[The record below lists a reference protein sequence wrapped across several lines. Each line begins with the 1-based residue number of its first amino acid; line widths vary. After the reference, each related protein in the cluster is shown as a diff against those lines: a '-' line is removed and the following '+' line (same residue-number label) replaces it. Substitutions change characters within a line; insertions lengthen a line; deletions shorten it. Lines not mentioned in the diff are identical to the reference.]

1 MKLLFENWRKYLK
14 EEELV
19 KESVSDHYDTLSEDD
34 LYDLDIEDLLDLRDF
49 IEDFGA
55 DQYSRSRDPK
65 DLYPTIMA
73 RIKAIEDEEVHT
85 PPPDREVEDLYD
97 GEFIL
102 KLMRA
107 FFISANQGIELSSMI
122 PGAESLLEEFKRT
135 REQVVILIQYAED
148 KDYSPWLYAGTEWEK
163 EVNPDTMTNNIRLL
177 MNQIIGPEIENQW
190 LAGMPEDEQ
199 EIIDGYH
206 KWIDSVDGLKLYAK
220 YSLHGAAGQ
229 TAQRWSGLPGTEHEK
244 FIAAYD
250 FIKKWVGED

>member
-1 MKLLFENWRKYLK
+1 MKLLFENWRKFLK
-14 EEELV
+14 EEELI

-55 DQYSRSRDPK
+55 DQHSRSRDTK

-73 RIKAIEDEEVHT
+73 RIEALEDEEVYE

-122 PGAESLLEEFKRT
+122 PGAESLSEEFKRT
-135 REQVVILIQYAED
+135 REQVSMLIQYAED
-148 KDYSPWLYAGTEWEK
+148 KDYSPWLYAGTDWEK

-177 MNQIIGPEIENQW
+177 MNQIIGHINPMG
-190 LAGMPEDEQ
+190 GMPEEEQ

-206 KWIDSVDGLKLYAK
+206 KWIDSVDGLKKYAE
-220 YSLHGAAGQ
+220 YSLHGAHPHA
-229 TAQRWSGLPGTEHEK
+229 AHRVVSGRER
-244 FIAAYD
+244 FINDYN
-250 FIKKWVGED
+250 FIKDWVGED

>member
-1 MKLLFENWRKYLK
+1 MKLLMENWRKYLK
-14 EEELV
+14 EEELL
-19 KESVSDHYDTLSEDD
+19 KENIGDFYDTLSEDD

-55 DQYSRSRDPK
+55 DQYSRSRDTK

-73 RIKAIEDEEVHT
+73 RIEAIEDEEDHT
-85 PPPDREVEDLYD
+85 PPPDRQVENLYD

-122 PGAESLLEEFKRT
+122 PGAESLSEEFKRT

-163 EVNPDTMTNNIRLL
+163 EINPDTMTNNIRLL

-220 YSLHGAAGQ
+220 YSLHGAHPGA
-229 TAQRWSGLPGTEHEK
+229 AHRVVSGRER
-244 FIAAYD
+244 FISDYD
-250 FIKKWVGED
+250 FIKDWAGKD

>member
-1 MKLLFENWRKYLK
+1 MKLLLENWRKFLK
-14 EEELV
+14 EEELL

-55 DQYSRSRDPK
+55 DQYSRSRDTK

-73 RIKAIEDEEVHT
+73 RIEAIEDEEVHT
-85 PPPDREVEDLYD
+85 PPPDRQVENLYD

-122 PGAESLLEEFKRT
+122 PGAESLSEEFKRT
-135 REQVVILIQYAED
+135 REQVSMLIQYAED
-148 KDYSPWLYAGTEWEK
+148 KDYSPWLYAGTDWEK

-177 MNQIIGPEIENQW
+177 MNQIISPDKGEGGIT
-190 LAGMPEDEQ
+190 EDEQ

-206 KWIDSVDGLKLYAK
+206 KWIDSVDGLKKYAE
-220 YSLHGAAGQ
+220 YSLHGAHPHA
-229 TAQRWSGLPGTEHEK
+229 AHRAVSGRER
-244 FIAAYD
+244 FINNYD
-250 FIKKWVGED
+250 FIKKWAGED

>member
-1 MKLLFENWRKYLK
+1 MKLLLENWRKFLK
-14 EEELV
+14 EEELI

-55 DQYSRSRDPK
+55 DQYSRSRDTK

-73 RIKAIEDEEVHT
+73 RIEALEDEEVHT
-85 PPPDREVEDLYD
+85 PPPDRQVENLYD

-107 FFISANQGIELSSMI
+107 FFISANQGIELASMI
-122 PGAESLLEEFKRT
+122 PGAESLSEEFKRT
-135 REQVVILIQYAED
+135 REQVSMLIQYAED
-148 KDYSPWLYAGTEWEK
+148 KDYSPWLYAGTDWEK
-163 EVNPDTMTNNIRLL
+163 EINPDTMTNNIRLL
-177 MNQIIGPEIENQW
+177 MNQIIKPVEPEG
-190 LAGMPEDEQ
+190 GMPEDEQ

-220 YSLHGAAGQ
+220 YSLHGAHQGAPRQWTG
-229 TAQRWSGLPGTEHEK
+229 GEK
-244 FIAAYD
+244 FVDAYD
-250 FIKKWVGED
+250 FIKDWVGED

>member
-1 MKLLFENWRKYLK
+1 MKLLFENWRKFLK
-14 EEELV
+14 EEELI

-55 DQYSRSRDPK
+55 DQYSRSRDTK

-85 PPPDREVEDLYD
+85 PPPDREVENLYD

-107 FFISANQGIELSSMI
+107 FFISANQGIDLSLMI
-122 PGAESLLEEFKRT
+122 PGAESLSEEFKRT
-135 REQVVILIQYAED
+135 REQVSMLIQYAED
-148 KDYSPWLYAGTEWEK
+148 KDYSPWLYAGTDWEK

-177 MNQIIGPEIENQW
+177 MNQIISPDKGEGGIT
-190 LAGMPEDEQ
+190 EDEQ

-206 KWIDSVDGLKLYAK
+206 KWIDSVDGLKKYAE
-220 YSLHGAAGQ
+220 YSLHGAHPHA
-229 TAQRWSGLPGTEHEK
+229 AHRAVSGRER
-244 FIAAYD
+244 FINNYD
-250 FIKKWVGED
+250 FIKKWAGED